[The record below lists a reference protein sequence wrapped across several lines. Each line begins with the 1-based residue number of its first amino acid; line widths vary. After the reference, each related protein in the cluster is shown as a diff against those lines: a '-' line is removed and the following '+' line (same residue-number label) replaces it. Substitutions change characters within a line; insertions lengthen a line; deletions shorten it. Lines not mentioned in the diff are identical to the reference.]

1 MAISMTNTSPNP
13 PPHRRRKRYAG
24 THPVRFDEKYK
35 ELQPDKYP
43 ETQQHVRAQGRTPAG
58 THVPIM
64 VEEVLA
70 ALAPRPGEIVADLT
84 LGYGGHA
91 AEFIK
96 RIFPGGRLV
105 GLDLDR
111 GQLERTG
118 ERLMGGMA
126 ACGHAEIE
134 QPGPGR
140 ETDMT
145 ESGHEILLSRRGTN
159 MAASGHATPG
169 PVTLDLRPG
178 NFAGLDRTLADLAL
192 DGCDVIFADLGVSSM
207 QIDDPARGFSYKV
220 DGPLD
225 MRMDPLRRRTA
236 ADLLA
241 TLPEE
246 ELAAAL
252 ADLGDEPDAAKIARL
267 IVVRRTRRPIA
278 RTLELVELVLE
289 AKGFGCHTVTRR
301 SVSPGTVCDL
311 PHTLPPN
318 NRGPRCGTPS
328 PVKAGRN
335 KTFSGSHPA
344 ALTFQA
350 LRILVNNELSSLNQL
365 LRIAPACL
373 RPGGRIGILSFHSGE
388 DRLVKQSFRDGR
400 RGGVYDAGGEELLRP
415 TAAEIRDNPR
425 SSPAR
430 FRWAKKVTHA

>member
-1 MAISMTNTSPNP
+1 MPDPIPNP

-35 ELQPDKYP
+35 ELQPEKYP
-43 ETQQHVRAQGRTPAG
+43 ETQEHVRAQGRTPAG

-70 ALAPRPGEIVADLT
+70 ALDPRPGEIVADLT

-91 AEFIK
+91 AEFLK
-96 RIFPGGRLV
+96 QIFPGGRLI

-118 ERLMGGMA
+118 ERLGKI
-126 ACGHAEIE
+126 IE
-134 QPGPGR
+134 
-140 ETDMT
+140 D
-145 ESGHEILLSRRGTN
+145 

-169 PVTLDLRPG
+169 QVKFDLRPG

-207 QIDDPARGFSYKV
+207 QIDDPARGFSYKS

-225 MRMDPLRRRTA
+225 MRMDPARRRTA

-241 TLPEE
+241 TLPETD
-246 ELAAAL
+246 LAAAL
-252 ADLGDEPDAAKIARL
+252 ADLADEPDAAQIAHL
-267 IVVRRTRRPIA
+267 IVARRPRRPIT
-278 RTLELVELVLE
+278 RTLDLVSLVLE
-289 AKGFGCHTVTRR
+289 AKGLT
-301 SVSPGTVCDL
+301 
-311 PHTLPPN
+311 N
-318 NRGPRCGTPS
+318 NRCES
-328 PVKAGRN
+328 
-335 KTFSGSHPA
+335 SLHPA

-350 LRILVNNELSSLNQL
+350 LRILVNNELSNLNQL

-400 RGGVYDAGGEELLRP
+400 RGGIYEPLADELLRP
-415 TAAEIRDNPR
+415 APAELRANPR

-430 FRWAKKVTHA
+430 FRWARKATHA